1 MKILITG
8 ALGHIGSFIIND
20 LIKIKKVKKIY
31 LVDNLSNQRFNV
43 LFKIKKKKNKFSFR
57 RFD

>member
-1 MKILITG
+1 MKILISG

-43 LFKIKKKKNKFSFR
+43 LFKIKKKKINFLLG
-57 RFD
+57 